1 MRLVYTALLAVA
13 ALTACDRPSR
23 LEEGL
28 STEMDVR
35 KEFGEPVTITNNT
48 DGSRVFEYPR
58 QPEGF
63 KNFRIVIGPDGKMAS
78 LRQLLTIDNVA
89 RVQPGMTQ
97 LQVLELL
104 GRPAAKR
111 RYDLKNEE
119 AWEWRFKPV
128 NEARLFTAT
137 FDAGGRVT
145 ATATTDD
152 PREALPK

>member
-1 MRLVYTALLAVA
+1 MRLAYTALLAVA
-13 ALTACDRPSR
+13 ALTACDRPAK
-23 LEEGL
+23 LEEGF

-35 KEFGEPVTITNNT
+35 KEFGKPVTITANA

-63 KNFRIVIGPDGKMAS
+63 KNFRIVIGPDGKMSS
-78 LRQLLTIDNVA
+78 LRQLLNDDNFA
-89 RVQPGMTQ
+89 RVKPGLTQ
-97 LQVLELL
+97 AQVLEQL

-119 AWEWRFKPV
+119 AWEWRYKPL
-128 NEARLFTAT
+128 NEAKLFTVT

-145 ATATTDD
+145 ATASGDD